1 MAHDWGTAAQ
11 LIGGGQ
17 KVDTGILMN
26 CSPFV
31 TLLSSSEIICCDF
44 NKSELAVQLSV
55 YLNMEYNLC
64 YNA

>member
-1 MAHDWGTAAQ
+1 MAHDSGTAAQ

-31 TLLSSSEIICCDF
+31 TDLS
-44 NKSELAVQLSV
+44 
-55 YLNMEYNLC
+55 
-64 YNA
+64 